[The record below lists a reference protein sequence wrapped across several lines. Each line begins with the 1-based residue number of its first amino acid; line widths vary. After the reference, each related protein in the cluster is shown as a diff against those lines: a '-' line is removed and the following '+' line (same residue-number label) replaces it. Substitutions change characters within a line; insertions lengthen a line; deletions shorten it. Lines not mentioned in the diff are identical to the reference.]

1 VVGEH
6 AIVIQ
11 QIHSCHIA
19 QALAQKVMMTFHR
32 DCQVGLN
39 LVGHSMMMMMM
50 MVEPQMKAGHRILV
64 NYAWVV

>member
-39 LVGHSMMMMMM
+39 MVGHSMMMMMAA
-50 MVEPQMKAGHRILV
+50 EPQTKVAHKILV
-64 NYAWVV
+64 V